1 MALFGAH
8 MSMAGGL
15 HRALEAAGALGMEAC
30 QLFCKSNKQWR
41 AAPLSADAAA
51 KFQETRLAQSIEVC
65 VVHAAYLIT
74 LAAADAVLHAR
85 SVDALIEEWH
95 RCEQLG
101 VEYLVVHPGAAKV
114 EADGLERVAE
124 AVLAALASVRPQHTR
139 LLLETTAGQGQS
151 LGHRFEHLGSLLRL
165 IDRDDHVGVC
175 LDTCHVFAAGYAL
188 SPKKAYVQTLRTFDQ
203 VVGLHRLFAFHI
215 NDSKMPLGSR
225 VDRHAH
231 LGHGAIGSEAFAA
244 LVRDRRFRQH
254 PMILETPKGM
264 ADADQTWDAVN
275 LHTLRQLAGSGR
287 KTPRNSSTRP

>member
-1 MALFGAH
+1 
-8 MSMAGGL
+8 MAGGL